1 MDEFIK
7 HLDKNLRYEKDEV
20 VEDTY
25 FIYVSSTRRK
35 LVCPHCG
42 QPSTRVHSTY
52 TRSFQDLPIQ
62 DKKVIIVIKNRKMFC
77 DNPDCKNTTFAESYS
92 FLPPKGK
99 KSKRLID
106 KIIDV
111 SLNVSSVTASEI
123 LKNGVANVGKSTICN
138 MLKKTKSQVY
148 GKKTSLRFV
157 STTLP

>member
-7 HLDKNLRYEKDEV
+7 RLDRNLRYEKDEV

-25 FIYVSSTRRK
+25 YIYVSSTRKK
-35 LVCPHCG
+35 LNCPHCG
-42 QPSTRVHSTY
+42 QPSGRVHSTY

-77 DNPDCKNTTFAESYS
+77 DNPDCQNTTFAESFS

-99 KSKRLID
+99 KSKRLIE

-111 SLNVSSVTASEI
+111 SLNVSSVTASAL
-123 LKNGVANVGKSTICN
+123 LKNGIANVGKSTICN
-138 MLKKTKSQVY
+138 MLKKTKSQIY
-148 GKKTSLRFV
+148 GRKTSQRFV
-157 STTLP
+157 